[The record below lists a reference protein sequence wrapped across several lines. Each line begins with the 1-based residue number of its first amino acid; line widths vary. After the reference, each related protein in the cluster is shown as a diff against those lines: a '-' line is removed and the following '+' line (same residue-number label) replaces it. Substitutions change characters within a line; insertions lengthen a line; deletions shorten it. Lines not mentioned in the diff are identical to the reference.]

1 MLFTRRAL
9 DAYSTDLRD
18 ESQTIRPMPRASY
31 SNFAYLGFQNLEE
44 SLSLSLS
51 FSLGVR
57 AERTGSIGRKS
68 RRANRIDSS
77 VRFPVRRSEEERE
90 EEKKVGVS

>member
-44 SLSLSLS
+44 SLSLSLFLS
-51 FSLGVR
+51 W

>member
-18 ESQTIRPMPRASY
+18 ESQCLARRIPTLPISGSKIWRKV
-31 SNFAYLGFQNLEE
+31 
-44 SLSLSLS
+44 SLSLS

-68 RRANRIDSS
+68 RRANRIDLS